1 MKKILLTFSSMLI
14 CMSAICADLNSI
26 LPQPEKVSAA
36 KGSFRVAG
44 VPIKC
49 DDKMDSRSLEAV
61 KGFAAHL
68 GMISGKACSFSSPVG
83 LRQAVE
89 SYGANGMVFIKDES
103 LRSEAYVIDI
113 NSKTALIKAKDFN
126 GFLYAIQ
133 TLKQLLPVAIYGKE
147 VCPSEKWVLPCCRIE
162 DAPRFAYRG
171 LMLDCCR
178 HFFSVDFVKKYLDMM
193 AMYKFNRFHW
203 HLTEDQGW
211 RIEVK
216 KYPLLTQMGSYR
228 NGTQIKFDR
237 TSSDNIRYGGFYTQD
252 EIREIVAYAWNLGIT
267 VVPEIDLP
275 GHMVAALA
283 SYPWLGCTGGPYE
296 VRQTWGI
303 ADEVLCVGQE
313 RTMKFLEDVLDE
325 VSDLFPGEYF
335 HIGGDECPK
344 NEWKK
349 CPHCQA
355 KIAELGFKDT
365 EKFSKEQ
372 FLQSYVTAR
381 IQSFLAT
388 KGKKI
393 IGWDEILEGELAEGA
408 TVMSWRGTKGG
419 IEASAR
425 GFDVIMSPTTYCYFD
440 YVQGNR
446 EDEPLGP
453 SYAKPLTLEKVYSF
467 EPYDG
472 VNEDAQKHII
482 GVQANEWTEYIA
494 EPWHAEYMVLP
505 RALAIAEIQ
514 WCAPG
519 NKNWD
524 RFIKAVET
532 HEFPVLDKAGYTYRK
547 LDK

>member
-1 MKKILLTFSSMLI
+1 MKKILLTFSTMLI
-14 CMSAICADLNSI
+14 CMSALCADLNSI
-26 LPQPEKVSAA
+26 IPQPEKVTAA
-36 KGSFRVAG
+36 KGSFHAAG

-61 KGFAAHL
+61 KSFAAHL
-68 GMISGKACSFSSPVG
+68 GMISGKTCSFSAPIG

-89 SYGANGMVFIKDES
+89 SYGANGMVFIKDER
-103 LRSEAYVIDI
+103 LKDEAYMIDI
-113 NSKTALIKAKDFN
+113 TSKRVLIKAKDFN

-133 TLKQLLPVAIYGKE
+133 TLKQLLPAAIYGKT

-162 DAPRFAYRG
+162 DAPRFGYRG

-216 KYPLLTQMGSYR
+216 KYPLLTQIGSYR
-228 NGTQIKFDR
+228 NGTQIKFDEN
-237 TSSDNIRYGGFYTQD
+237 SSDHVRYGGYYTQE
-252 EIREIVAYAWNLGIT
+252 EIKDVVAYAWKLGIT

-283 SYPWLGCTGGPYE
+283 SYPWLGCTGGPYQ
-296 VRQTWGI
+296 VRETWGV

-365 EKFSKEQ
+365 DKFCKED

-381 IQSFLAT
+381 IQAFLAT

-393 IGWDEILEGELAEGA
+393 IGWDEILEGDLAEGA

-440 YVQGNR
+440 YVQG
-446 EDEPLGP
+446 DHDKEPIGP
-453 SYAKPLTLEKVYSF
+453 NYVKPLTLEKVYSF
-467 EPYDG
+467 EPFDG